1 MQSDELSGEDDF
13 VDDELRESMDV
24 EGEDNSDDE
33 LTNCDYN
40 LPIDQSQINH
50 DSAEVDDLIDEHLLD
65 VCIRCFQKDD
75 LKVHF
80 LYDNNEYFNQYGLSI
95 FEEKL
100 IKEINQQKEQIN
112 QVHNED
118 SVIDE
123 IRKEEPEQLK
133 VIEKQKKKFD
143 FKYIKTVPESW
154 NRFKKVVY
162 DLNPKVLD
170 DPNLPKDFSPFKF
183 AKFSCKT
190 EYHDIDT
197 YIKTFIPL
205 VYDKIWYE
213 IKSFKSGQYVDIVSK
228 GSQVNYEIATL
239 KCFSLREKS
248 KPSPFKFGQIVKL
261 RFQKEDTESYF
272 SYFGIVLGI
281 EPNEI
286 NERSIK
292 IFDDSLPDGYDE
304 QKYIIDKID
313 VEMLAV
319 NDNNSI
325 LKQCKIVSKSVQSLI
340 LQAKSIYQFK
350 ESTKQIYKEILK
362 PNFIESKGL
371 DANIVLEERNK
382 NREKQY
388 KFLPEEFDA
397 IQKAYQMFYDPTLH
411 ITCIDGPSKSFKTEI
426 LREVCLQLLKFG
438 SKGYHNDYKLLIISN
453 KDQEIRSLVSY
464 LKRKKIPVYDIIDY
478 QLDKC
483 YSFSKDE
490 FQLKYKTIIS
500 DLIKNCNKEEKLC
513 QAYNNILDYHEGKVK
528 YEDLSSLAIYQE
540 HLIMVRAKY
549 DFINEA
555 RVIIGNINSICNDVM
570 FNFYIGQKKPKETF
584 YALIDDAHLLSEPE
598 IIQLLCYNMEKMVLF
613 GNCCLGTNNRIIKVI
628 GNHRF
633 NIRDVDLD
641 QIQTFYHRYA
651 KLNKLHFGLIE
662 KSENSMV
669 WFTFSHDELR
679 RKKYEQSNVNNRR
692 NCNNRSERNR
702 RSGSRDRFSCGRG
715 SYDRRPNHPYLS
727 RSFNRSPQRHNY
739 AHRRPS
745 RFGHS
750 SHIERERLE
759 YERNDQFESQSNT
772 SFAEDIKPNFG
783 FNQFDNPDLRY
794 EITASNYPSPQL
806 MVDSQYY
813 PYQQPHQYPPY
824 HPQHSQYPQHYHG

>member
-1 MQSDELSGEDDF
+1 MQIKADMQSDQLFGDDF

-24 EGEDNSDDE
+24 DGEDNSDDE
-33 LTNCDYN
+33 LANCDYN

-50 DSAEVDDLIDEHLLD
+50 DSAEVDDLINEHLLD

-80 LYDNNEYFNQYGLSI
+80 LYDNNEYFDQYGLSI

-100 IKEINQQKEQIN
+100 IKEINQQKELISQQKELISQQKELIS

-123 IRKEEPEQLK
+123 IKKEEPEELK
-133 VIEKQKKKFD
+133 VIERQKKKSD

-162 DLNPKVLD
+162 NLNPKVLN

-183 AKFSCKT
+183 PKFSCKT

-205 VYDKIWYE
+205 VYDKLWNE
-213 IKSFKSGQYVDIVSK
+213 IKSFKSVQYIDIVSK

-261 RFQKEDTESYF
+261 KFQKENTQSYF

-286 NERSIK
+286 NEKSIK
-292 IFDDSLPDGYDE
+292 VFDNSLPDGYDE

-313 VEMLAV
+313 IEMSTM
-319 NDNNSI
+319 NDDNSI

-350 ESTKQIYKEILK
+350 ESTKPIYKEVLK
-362 PNFIESKGL
+362 PNFVETKGL
-371 DANIVLEERNK
+371 DANIVLEKRNE
-382 NREKQY
+382 NREEQY

-453 KDQEIRSLVSY
+453 KDQEIRSLVNY
-464 LKRKKIPVYDIIDY
+464 LKKKKIAVYDIIDY

-490 FQLKYKTIIS
+490 FQMKYKTIIS

-513 QAYNNILDYHEGKVK
+513 QAYNNILDYYEGKVK
-528 YEDLSSLAIYQE
+528 YEDLSSLAIYQG

-555 RVIIGNINSICNDVM
+555 RVIIGDINSICNDVM
-570 FNFYIGQKKPKETF
+570 FNFYIGQKKPKDTF
-584 YALIDDAHLLSEPE
+584 YAFIDDAHLLSEPE

-613 GNCCLGTNNRIIKVI
+613 GNCCLGTNNRIIKVAR
-628 GNHRF
+628 NYRF

-651 KLNKLHFGLIE
+651 KLNKLHFSSNE

-669 WFTFSHDELR
+669 WFTLSHDELR
-679 RKKYEQSNVNNRR
+679 RKKFQQNNVNNRR
-692 NCNNRSERNR
+692 NYDNRCDRNR
-702 RSGSRDRFSCGRG
+702 RSGSRDRFNRGR
-715 SYDRRPNHPYLS
+715 YDRRPNHPYFS
-727 RSFNRSPQRHNY
+727 RSFNRSPQRQL
-739 AHRRPS
+739 R
-745 RFGHS
+745 
-750 SHIERERLE
+750 
-759 YERNDQFESQSNT
+759 T
-772 SFAEDIKPNFG
+772 SKAKQI
-783 FNQFDNPDLRY
+783 
-794 EITASNYPSPQL
+794 
-806 MVDSQYY
+806 
-813 PYQQPHQYPPY
+813 
-824 HPQHSQYPQHYHG
+824 